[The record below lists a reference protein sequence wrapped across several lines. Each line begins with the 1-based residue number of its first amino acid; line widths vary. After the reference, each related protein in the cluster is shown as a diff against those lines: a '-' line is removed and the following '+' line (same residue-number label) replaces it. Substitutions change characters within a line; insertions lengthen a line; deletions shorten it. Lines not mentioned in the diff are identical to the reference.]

1 MQIIRL
7 ITLVIVLG
15 ILSTATAVE
24 NKPSLSDVVII
35 TADNWCPYTCKD
47 SDVHKGLIV
56 DVVKAAFNE
65 VELTAKYEYRVS
77 WTRAKQNVTFGL
89 ADVILAADEENTKE
103 VILAKNFYF
112 YDETIFAV
120 LKKNNIL
127 LNETKDLLN
136 YKIGVLEDYGYD
148 DGGIWEVHIEGHPNS
163 TKISASQGEP
173 HLLNLLVRNRI
184 EIAILNWDVAKNAV
198 LSNPKLANI
207 EMIRKNVLSKL
218 TIGFTRS
225 KRGEHYRK
233 MFNKGFDQLI
243 QTNKLTT
250 IYNKYA
256 IELPNFTSK

>member
-77 WTRAKQNVTFGL
+77 WTRAIQNVKFGL
-89 ADVILAADEENTKE
+89 ADVLLAADEENTKD
-103 VILAKNFYF
+103 VILATDFYF

-120 LKKNNIL
+120 LKNSDIL
-127 LNETKDLLN
+127 LNEAKDLLN
-136 YKIGVLEDYGYD
+136 YKIGVLGDYGYQN
-148 DGGIWEVHIEGHPNS
+148 GGIWEEYIENHPNS
-163 TKISASQGEP
+163 TKISTSQGEP
-173 HLLNLLVRNRI
+173 HLLNLLVRERI
-184 EIAILNWDVAKNAV
+184 EIAILNWDVAKNA
-198 LSNPKLANI
+198 LHNNPELTNI
-207 EMIRKNVLSKL
+207 EIIRKDAHSKL

-225 KRGEHYRK
+225 KRGEHHRT
-233 MFNKGFDQLI
+233 MFVKGFNQLVK
-243 QTNKLTT
+243 TNKLKE
-250 IYNKYA
+250 IYNRYEV
-256 IELPNFTSK
+256 ELPNFTNK